1 MNKPIETSASNQV
14 RNQECSRSF
23 LKRRRSPYYCSSIVA
38 VTKFQFILSLIF
50 IFGISTSN
58 THLQRDIEVEE
69 DQITQPKEFSRERN
83 PLRFR
88 PRMWSCEKGKCVKR
102 LLQGNK
108 DVKDKTKEAR
118 DKRRN
123 TYILN

>member
-14 RNQECSRSF
+14 RNQEYSRSF
-23 LKRRRSPYYCSSIVA
+23 LKRRRSPYYWSSLEA
-38 VTKFQFILSLIF
+38 VTKFILILIF

-58 THLQRDIEVEE
+58 THLQRDIVVQE
-69 DQITQPKEFSRERN
+69 DQTTQPKEFSRERN

-102 LLQGNK
+102 LLQGNT
-108 DVKDKTKEAR
+108 DRKDKTKGTK
-118 DKRRN
+118 DKR
-123 TYILN
+123 